1 MQLGYFIIL
10 AVQHKTILNKNTFL
24 ALFIAL
30 QLGACSAY
38 KQNIMFSHN
47 DNFVPAKLSAEAR
60 VLERNYTI
68 QPNDLITVAVYTK
81 NGEMIIDP
89 ENELSKEV
97 NISQSR
103 PSPEYLV
110 RLDGNVLLPM
120 VGDVQVAGLT
130 LHEAN
135 LQLKGFYNDY
145 FIDPY
150 VITSYSNKRV
160 TVLGATGG
168 QILPLTNANITIA
181 EIIAMAGGLQENGNA
196 SSIKL
201 IRGEEIYLVDFSTTN
216 SYIATNQIV
225 QSGDIIYIEPIKRL
239 LRGNAMEV
247 SIFLSMLTTTTTLVL
262 FLLR

>member
-1 MQLGYFIIL
+1 MQLGYLIIL
-10 AVQHKTILNKNTFL
+10 AAQHKPILNKNSFL
-24 ALFIAL
+24 ILLIAF

-38 KQNIMFSHN
+38 KQNIMFSH
-47 DNFVPAKLSAEAR
+47 DDSLVPAQLSAEAR

-68 QPNDLITVAVYTK
+68 QPNDLITVSIYTK

-89 ENELSKEV
+89 ENELSKEL
-97 NISQSR
+97 NNRQSR
-103 PSPEYLV
+103 PAPEYLV

-120 VGDVQVAGLT
+120 VGDVPVAGLT
-130 LHEAN
+130 LYEAN
-135 LQLKGFYNDY
+135 LKLKDSYNHY

-150 VITSYSNKRV
+150 VITNYSNKRV

-168 QILPLTNANITIA
+168 QILPLTNTNITIA
-181 EIIAMAGGLQENGNA
+181 EIIAMAGGMQENGNA
-196 SSIKL
+196 SNIKL

-216 SYIATNQIV
+216 SYLATNQIV

-247 SIFLSMLTTTTTLVL
+247 SVLLSILTTTTTLL
-262 FLLR
+262 LLLLR